1 MSLDDIRDVF
11 EQHGAEDMLYYYSES
26 GILNV
31 FYHKKGIDSLT
42 SLRHDIDSLDEEYTI
57 SCWQF
62 EAIQNEET
70 IERVEEVSTQLIS

>member
-11 EQHGAEDMLYYYSES
+11 EQHGAEDVLYYYSES
-26 GILNV
+26 GILNI
-31 FYHKKGIDSLT
+31 FYHKRDIDDLT
-42 SLRHDIDSLDEEYTI
+42 SLRHDIDSLNEGYTI

-62 EAIQNEET
+62 GAIQDEKT